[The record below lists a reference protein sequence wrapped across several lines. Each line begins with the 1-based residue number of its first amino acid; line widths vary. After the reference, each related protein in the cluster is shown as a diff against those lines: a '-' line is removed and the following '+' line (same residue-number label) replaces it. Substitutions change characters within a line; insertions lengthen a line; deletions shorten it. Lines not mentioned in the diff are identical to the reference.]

1 MDNTKSKIL
10 AAATDL
16 FVQKG
21 FSGASISDIAHQAKI
36 NQSLIYHHIGNK
48 QALWA
53 EVKKQMIEQSQIA
66 PLVFE
71 EFSNFKEFVAFV
83 IRQRMQLYISDP
95 RIGRLIQWQM
105 LEEEGEKLVGSM
117 AMTPSS
123 WIQVV
128 KEFQKKRMVSQDFP
142 AHHIALFLY
151 SAING
156 LVLGTHK
163 LFSLDESENHSYIQ
177 MIVDCM
183 GQFFE
188 KR

>member
-1 MDNTKSKIL
+1 MDNTKSKIF

-21 FSGASISDIAHQAKI
+21 FSGTSISDIARRAKI

-53 EVKKQMIEQSQIA
+53 EVKKQLIEQSQIS
-66 PLVFE
+66 PLIPE
-71 EFSNFKEFVAFV
+71 EFQDFKEFVAF
-83 IRQRMQLYISDP
+83 IIQQRLQLYASDS

-105 LEEEGEKLVGSM
+105 LEEKGEKLIGSM
-117 AMTPSS
+117 AMTPDN
-123 WIQVV
+123 WIQAVE
-128 KEFQKKRMVSQDFP
+128 KFQKNGVVSRDFP

-156 LVLGTHK
+156 LKINRTLILLLGMK
-163 LFSLDESENHSYIQ
+163 NH
-177 MIVDCM
+177 
-183 GQFFE
+183 G
-188 KR
+188 